1 MESNKKKIVFLV
13 LTIIMCLGVS
23 LGAIYFIYHKKDT
36 RDNDITSGLISIDFN
51 EGSNNINLVNT
62 VPVIDDVGLT
72 NSPYEFTVTNTSSV
86 PINAKIGLI
95 VDTTTT
101 IPLGAV
107 RYGLYIN
114 DELVTKDSV
123 SNMEDNILYT
133 YPNMSSNTS
142 VNCKLVF
149 WVDYY
154 YTKSGEVFN
163 AKVKATGE
171 SVDYIAS

>member
-1 MESNKKKIVFLV
+1 MESNKKKIIFLV
-13 LTIIMCLGVS
+13 LTIVMCLGVS

-36 RDNDITSGLISIDFN
+36 RDNEITSGLISIDFK
-51 EGSNNINLVNT
+51 EGSNNINLVNA

-72 NSPYEFTVTNTSSV
+72 NSPYEFSITNTSSV
-86 PINAKIGLI
+86 PINAKIGLVI
-95 VDTTTT
+95 DSTTT
-101 IPLGAV
+101 ITLGAV
-107 RYGLYIN
+107 RYGIYIN
-114 DELVTKDSV
+114 DELVEKNNV
-123 SNMEDNILYT
+123 SNIIDNTLYT
-133 YPNMSSNTS
+133 YLNMSSNAS

-171 SVDYIAS
+171 SVDYIE

>member
-1 MESNKKKIVFLV
+1 MENNKKKIIFLV
-13 LTIIMCLGVS
+13 LTIVMCLGMS
-23 LGAIYFIYHKKDT
+23 LGAVYFIYHKKDT
-36 RDNDITSGLISIDFN
+36 RDNDITSGLISIDFK

-72 NSPYEFTVTNTSSV
+72 NSPYEFSITNTSSV
-86 PINAKIGLI
+86 PINAKIGLVI
-95 VDTTTT
+95 DSTTT

-107 RYGLYIN
+107 RYGMYIN
-114 DELVTKDSV
+114 DELVEKNSV
-123 SNMEDNILYT
+123 SNMEDNTLYT
-133 YPNMSSNTS
+133 YLNMSSNAS

-171 SVDYIAS
+171 SVDYIE

>member
-107 RYGLYIN
+107 RYG
-114 DELVTKDSV
+114 
-123 SNMEDNILYT
+123 
-133 YPNMSSNTS
+133 
-142 VNCKLVF
+142 
-149 WVDYY
+149 
-154 YTKSGEVFN
+154 
-163 AKVKATGE
+163 
-171 SVDYIAS
+171 